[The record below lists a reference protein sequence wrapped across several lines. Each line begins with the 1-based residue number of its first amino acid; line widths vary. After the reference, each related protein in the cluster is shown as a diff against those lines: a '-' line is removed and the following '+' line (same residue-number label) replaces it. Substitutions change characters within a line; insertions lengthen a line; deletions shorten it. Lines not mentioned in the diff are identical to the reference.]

1 MPTIVI
7 VLAAVALAVF
17 LLATSTIKIVQEYE
31 RGVIFRLGRLVGARG
46 PGLFFLI
53 PGAERM
59 RKVDLRIVTL
69 EVPAQE
75 AITRDNVTVKVN
87 AVVYFRVVNPE
98 DAVVKVLDYIRATSL
113 IGQTTLRSILGQSDL
128 DHLLSERDKINT
140 ELQQVIDTQTSAW
153 GVKVTS
159 VEVRDLELPQTMQR
173 AMARQAEA
181 EREKRA
187 KVIHAEGEFSAS
199 QQLANAAQVIG
210 SQPATLQLRYLQ
222 TLTEIAAEKNSTI
235 VFPLP
240 LELLQGFFS
249 LSATRRRTG
258 WHPRGGQRPA
268 HPGLRVTTLG
278 IETWTLSPGSCG
290 RMLAHRAARRSRTA
304 RTATVRRASPGH
316 SRDGTPRTSSLDFN
330 EARCGRMG
338 PRLLGRR

>member
-1 MPTIVI
+1 MSELIAVVIIV
-7 VLAAVALAVF
+7 VLLF
-17 LLATSTIKIVQEYE
+17 MLATASIKIVQEYE
-31 RGVIFRLGRLVGARG
+31 RGVIFRLGRLMGARG
-46 PGLFFLI
+46 PGLFFII
-53 PGAERM
+53 PGVESM

-87 AVVYFRVVNPE
+87 AVVYFRVVSAE

-113 IGQTTLRSILGQSDL
+113 IAQTSLRSILGQSDL
-128 DHLLSERDKINT
+128 DHLLAERDKINQ
-140 ELQQVIDTQTSAW
+140 ELQRVIDEQTDAW

-159 VEVRDLELPQTMQR
+159 VEVRDVELPQSMQR

-187 KVIHAEGEFSAS
+187 KIIHAEGEFSAS
-199 QQLANAAQVIG
+199 QQLAAAAQVIG

-240 LELLQGFFS
+240 IDILQAF
-249 LSATRRRTG
+249 LNLPAAPTG
-258 WHPRGGQRPA
+258 NGREPA
-268 HPGLRVTTLG
+268 APT
-278 IETWTLSPGSCG
+278 PD
-290 RMLAHRAARRSRTA
+290 
-304 RTATVRRASPGH
+304 RAS
-316 SRDGTPRTSSLDFN
+316 
-330 EARCGRMG
+330 
-338 PRLLGRR
+338 